1 MTSPYATFIS
11 SPYSHT
17 PLYLTSIQKRLKKKR
32 KKRKRKNREKEK
44 KKRKKKREKG
54 KTEEKKKKKKRKKKR
69 KKEFSCENP
78 GNWHNINSNFD
89 WKTK

>member
-1 MTSPYATFIS
+1 MNSPYATFIS

-17 PLYLTSIQKRLKKKR
+17 PLYLTSIQKRLKKK
-32 KKRKRKNREKEK
+32 KKK
-44 KKRKKKREKG
+44 KKREKREKG
-54 KTEEKKKKKKRKKKR
+54 KTETKKKKREKKKRKKREKR

>member
-1 MTSPYATFIS
+1 MTSPYATFIR

-17 PLYLTSIQKRLKKKR
+17 PLYLTSIQKRLKI
-32 KKRKRKNREKEK
+32 K
-44 KKRKKKREKG
+44 KKKKKKKREKG
-54 KTEEKKKKKKRKKKR
+54 KTEKKKEKKE

-78 GNWHNINSNFD
+78 GKWHNINSNFD

>member
-17 PLYLTSIQKRLKKKR
+17 PLYLTSIQKRLKKK
-32 KKRKRKNREKEK
+32 K
-44 KKRKKKREKG
+44 
-54 KTEEKKKKKKRKKKR
+54 KKKKKKREEGKNREKEEKKERKK

-78 GNWHNINSNFD
+78 GNWHNINSNSD